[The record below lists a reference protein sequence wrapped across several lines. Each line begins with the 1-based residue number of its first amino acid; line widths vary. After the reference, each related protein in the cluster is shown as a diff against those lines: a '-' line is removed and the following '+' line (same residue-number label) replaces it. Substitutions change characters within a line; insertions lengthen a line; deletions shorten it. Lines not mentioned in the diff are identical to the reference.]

1 MVINS
6 RTFNSDPILASN
18 NTFIFKSPVVPKLSF
33 IASYF
38 FFFFSPVFNLR
49 SQAAFRFVFVFFVF
63 LMWTI
68 FKVFIEFVTI
78 LLLFYVLTF

>member
-38 FFFFSPVFNLR
+38 FFFSPVFNLR
-49 SQAAFRFVFVFFVF
+49 SQAAFRFVFVF
-63 LMWTI
+63 
-68 FKVFIEFVTI
+68 
-78 LLLFYVLTF
+78 LFF